1 MANSYI
7 NVVTFILT
15 TIFYYMALKPL
26 LTYEIFSNSTVYEQY
41 NKSNYMYLGIYL
53 LLVMVIQFIVNASV
67 ITTTC
72 GGKITE
78 NIGAAGFLTF
88 IPWLL
93 IFGVIIIVLLVFPG
107 FKSVFA
113 DVIGYFYVS
122 SQANLIITE
131 LLVNRDVSNILDE
144 QSTSSSTSSP
154 QMGGAVGEE
163 ERKKLE
169 DAADAI
175 VKICGNTSILIN
187 QLVPENFN
195 DYWDILKPL
204 MKEQYKDDN
213 SKTTITKKKELF
225 DIVVT
230 RDNIGEA
237 MWYIYTGIL
246 LTSIVQLK
254 ISLRGCKSS
263 PATMEKNYQEFL
275 SKEEEANAKKA
286 ESEKMVYT
294 L

>member
-1 MANSYI
+1 MVNSYI

-41 NKSNYMYLGIYL
+41 SKSNYMYLGIYL

-122 SQANLIITE
+122 SQANQIITE

-144 QSTSSSTSSP
+144 NSSTSTSSP

-213 SKTTITKKKELF
+213 SKTTIAKKNELF